1 MENNFC
7 TLLSKGGSME
17 QLFTAHI
24 EKDSESGYYIGTIPN
39 VPGAHTQ
46 AKTLDE
52 LSVRLKEVLELCFE
66 TMTEEEKKEI
76 PQFIGTQQIS
86 IAV

>member
-1 MENNFC
+1 
-7 TLLSKGGSME
+7 ME

>member
-1 MENNFC
+1 
-7 TLLSKGGSME
+7 ME

-24 EKDSESGYYIGTIPN
+24 EQDADSGYYIGTIPA

-66 TMTEEEKKEI
+66 TMSDEEKKSI

>member
-1 MENNFC
+1 
-7 TLLSKGGSME
+7 ME

-24 EKDSESGYYIGTIPN
+24 EKDPDSGYYIGTIPA

-52 LSVRLKEVLELCFE
+52 LSARLKEVLELCFE
-66 TMTEEEKKEI
+66 TMSDEEKKSI

>member
-1 MENNFC
+1 
-7 TLLSKGGSME
+7 ME

-24 EKDSESGYYIGTIPN
+24 EKDKESGYYVGTIPN
-39 VPGAHTQ
+39 IPGAYTQ
-46 AKTLDE
+46 ASTLDE

-66 TMTEEEKKEI
+66 TMTDDDKKDI

-86 IAV
+86 IAI